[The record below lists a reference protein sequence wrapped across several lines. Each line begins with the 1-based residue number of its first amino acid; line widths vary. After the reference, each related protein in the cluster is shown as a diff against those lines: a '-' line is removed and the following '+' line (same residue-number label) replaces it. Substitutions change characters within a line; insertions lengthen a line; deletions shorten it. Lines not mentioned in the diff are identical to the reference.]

1 MRTEQNV
8 LMRLADTQTAM
19 KNLLTRMSEQEPS
32 AAGGMDEATRMH
44 IRNLDTRLEH
54 IISELSSGREY
65 AVQEIRGEIR
75 LLTRTIAAM
84 AEEAE

>member
-1 MRTEQNV
+1 
-8 LMRLADTQTAM
+8 
-19 KNLLTRMSEQEPS
+19 
-32 AAGGMDEATRMH
+32 MH